1 MKKIT
6 VVFSLMLVV
15 LASLSMFS
23 CKKYHSIYAA
33 DWKLV
38 SFNDK
43 AVEGNGVLTMDEDD
57 NFVWNWN
64 GEISAKG
71 FYKTDYDTI
80 WFYNDSEYGSTERME
95 IIMVNNNDLILK
107 GVYSVI
113 NTTDT
118 INLAFARMGSLA
130 E

>member
-1 MKKIT
+1 MKKIA

-15 LASLSMFS
+15 LASLSMSS

-38 SFNDK
+38 SLNDT

>member
-1 MKKIT
+1 MKKIA

-15 LASLSMFS
+15 LASLTMSS

-38 SFNDK
+38 SLHDNP
-43 AVEGNGVLTMDEDD
+43 VEGNGVLTMDEDD

-64 GEISAKG
+64 GETSASG
-71 FYKTDYDTI
+71 TYKTENDTI
-80 WFYNDSEYGSTERME
+80 WFYNNGENGTTERME